1 MQLICNLD
9 LESEFMLS
17 EIYYCARATISPILH
32 KMVAMKI
39 EEAMI
44 KNVITLQRDVSAYDA
59 VKLMNENRI
68 GCLVVLQYGQ
78 VAGIITERDMLE
90 RVLEKCK
97 NPKETKVTEIMTK
110 PVIVG
115 KPEMQL
121 AEAAKL
127 MFEKKVKKLP
137 IVEGNRL
144 VGLVTLTDLARVASL
159 DKKTMELIETRER
172 FLEACMHAWDN
183 TLIKQDQAAVAR

>member
-1 MQLICNLD
+1 
-9 LESEFMLS
+9 
-17 EIYYCARATISPILH
+17 
-32 KMVAMKI
+32 MKI

-44 KNVITLQRDVSAYDA
+44 KSVVTLQEDVSVYEA

-78 VAGIITERDMLE
+78 VVGIVTERDLLE
-90 RVLEKCK
+90 RVLEKCR

-110 PVIVG
+110 RVIVG
-115 KPEMQL
+115 KPDMRL
-121 AEAAKL
+121 DEAAKL

-144 VGLVTLTDLARVASL
+144 VGLVTLTDLARMASL
-159 DKKTMELIETRER
+159 DEKTMELIDTREH
-172 FLEACMHAWDN
+172 FLEACLYAWDT
-183 TLIKQDQAAVAR
+183 TLKKQDQSAVAR

>member
-1 MQLICNLD
+1 
-9 LESEFMLS
+9 
-17 EIYYCARATISPILH
+17 
-32 KMVAMKI
+32 
-39 EEAMI
+39 MI

-59 VKLMNENRI
+59 VKLMNEHRI

-78 VAGIITERDMLE
+78 VVGIITERDMLE

-97 NPKETKVTEIMTK
+97 NPKETKITEIMTK
-110 PVIVG
+110 RLIVG
-115 KPEMQL
+115 KPNMQL

-137 IVEGNRL
+137 IVERNRL

-183 TLIKQDQAAVAR
+183 TLRKQEQAEVAR

>member
-1 MQLICNLD
+1 M
-9 LESEFMLS
+9 M
-17 EIYYCARATISPILH
+17 T
-32 KMVAMKI
+32 MKV

-44 KNVITLQRDVSAYDA
+44 KNVITLQQDVSAYDA

-78 VAGIITERDMLE
+78 VVGIITERDMLE

-97 NPKETKVTEIMTK
+97 NPKETNITEIMTK
-110 PVIVG
+110 RVIVG
-115 KPEMQL
+115 KPDMQL

-144 VGLVTLTDLARVASL
+144 VGLVTLTDLARLASL
-159 DKKTMELIETRER
+159 DEKTMELIETRER
-172 FLEACMHAWDN
+172 FLEACKHAWDT
-183 TLIKQDQAAVAR
+183 TLRKQDQTAVAR

>member
-1 MQLICNLD
+1 M
-9 LESEFMLS
+9 M
-17 EIYYCARATISPILH
+17 T
-32 KMVAMKI
+32 MKV

-44 KNVITLQRDVSAYDA
+44 KNVVTLQQDVSAYDA

-78 VAGIITERDMLE
+78 VVGIITERDMLE

-97 NPKETKVTEIMTK
+97 NPKETNITEIMTK
-110 PVIVG
+110 RVIVG
-115 KPEMQL
+115 KPDMQL

-144 VGLVTLTDLARVASL
+144 VGLVTLTDLARLASL
-159 DKKTMELIETRER
+159 DEKTMELIETRER
-172 FLEACMHAWDN
+172 FLEACMHAWDT
-183 TLIKQDQAAVAR
+183 TLRKQDQTAVAR

>member
-1 MQLICNLD
+1 M
-9 LESEFMLS
+9 M
-17 EIYYCARATISPILH
+17 T
-32 KMVAMKI
+32 MKV

-44 KNVITLQRDVSAYDA
+44 KNVVTLQQDVSAYDA

-78 VAGIITERDMLE
+78 VVGIITERDMLE

-97 NPKETKVTEIMTK
+97 NPKETNITEIMTK
-110 PVIVG
+110 RVIVG
-115 KPEMQL
+115 KPDMQL

-144 VGLVTLTDLARVASL
+144 VGLVTLTDLARMASL
-159 DKKTMELIETRER
+159 DEKTMELIETRER
-172 FLEACMHAWDN
+172 FLEACMHAWDT
-183 TLIKQDQAAVAR
+183 TLRKQDQTAVAR

>member
-1 MQLICNLD
+1 M
-9 LESEFMLS
+9 M
-17 EIYYCARATISPILH
+17 T
-32 KMVAMKI
+32 MKI

-44 KNVITLQRDVSAYDA
+44 KNVITLQQDVSAYDA

-78 VAGIITERDMLE
+78 VVGIITERDMLE

-97 NPKETKVTEIMTK
+97 NPKETNITEIMTK
-110 PVIVG
+110 RVIVG
-115 KPEMQL
+115 KPDMQV

-144 VGLVTLTDLARVASL
+144 VGLVTLTDLARMASL
-159 DKKTMELIETRER
+159 DEKTMELIETRER
-172 FLEACMHAWDN
+172 FLEACLHAWDT
-183 TLIKQDQAAVAR
+183 TLRKQDQTAVTR

>member
-1 MQLICNLD
+1 M
-9 LESEFMLS
+9 
-17 EIYYCARATISPILH
+17 T
-32 KMVAMKI
+32 MKI

-44 KNVITLQRDVSAYDA
+44 KNVVTLQEDVSAYDA

-78 VAGIITERDMLE
+78 VVGILTERDLLE

-110 PVIVG
+110 RVIVG
-115 KPEMQL
+115 KPDMQID
-121 AEAAKL
+121 EAAKL

-137 IVEGNRL
+137 IVEGSHL
-144 VGLVTLTDLARVASL
+144 VGLVTLTDLARIASL
-159 DKKTMELIETRER
+159 DGKTMELMETRER
-172 FLEACMHAWDN
+172 FLEICMNAWDA
-183 TLIKQDQAAVAR
+183 TLRQQDQSAVAR

>member
-1 MQLICNLD
+1 M
-9 LESEFMLS
+9 M
-17 EIYYCARATISPILH
+17 T
-32 KMVAMKI
+32 MKV

-78 VAGIITERDMLE
+78 VVGIITERDMLE

-97 NPKETKVTEIMTK
+97 NPKETNVTEIMTK
-110 PVIVG
+110 RVIVG
-115 KPEMQL
+115 KPDMQL
-121 AEAAKL
+121 VEAAKL

-144 VGLVTLTDLARVASL
+144 VGLVTLTDLARIASL
-159 DKKTMELIETRER
+159 DEKTMELIETRER
-172 FLEACMHAWDN
+172 FLEACLHAWDT
-183 TLIKQDQAAVAR
+183 TLRNQDQSEVAR

>member
-1 MQLICNLD
+1 
-9 LESEFMLS
+9 
-17 EIYYCARATISPILH
+17 
-32 KMVAMKI
+32 MKI

-44 KNVITLQRDVSAYDA
+44 KSVVTLQEDVSVYEA

-78 VAGIITERDMLE
+78 VVGIVTERDMLE
-90 RVLEKCK
+90 RVLEKCR

-110 PVIVG
+110 RVIVG
-115 KPEMQL
+115 KPDMRL
-121 AEAAKL
+121 DEAAKL

-144 VGLVTLTDLARVASL
+144 VGLVTLTDLARMASL
-159 DKKTMELIETRER
+159 DEKTMELIETRER
-172 FLEACMHAWDN
+172 FLEACVHAWDT
-183 TLIKQDQAAVAR
+183 TLKK

>member
-1 MQLICNLD
+1 
-9 LESEFMLS
+9 
-17 EIYYCARATISPILH
+17 
-32 KMVAMKI
+32 
-39 EEAMI
+39 MI
-44 KNVITLQRDVSAYDA
+44 KNVIPLQRDVSAYEA

-78 VAGIITERDMLE
+78 VVGIITERDMLE

-97 NPKETKVTEIMTK
+97 NPKETNVTEIMTK
-110 PVIVG
+110 RVIVG
-115 KPEMQL
+115 KPDMQL
-121 AEAAKL
+121 VEAAKL

-144 VGLVTLTDLARVASL
+144 VGLVTLTDLARVVSL
-159 DKKTMELIETRER
+159 DKKTMELIETRAR

-183 TLIKQDQAAVAR
+183 TLRKQDQATVAR